1 MEPSPQQTRD
11 QEEKSMK
18 IDDEAYLV
26 AAVNIFGQMFKKE
39 QVDTR
44 NVKEIEKSAK
54 HVALIAKILKAELG
68 EGQPAD

>member
-1 MEPSPQQTRD
+1 
-11 QEEKSMK
+11 MK